1 MRGSNVAP
9 NFSSIPQHSFHAG
22 GGLSVENVLTDTED
36 TEIEISGLIPNVKYR
51 VFVQSENYL
60 YDIDN
65 TTSSSANISVM
76 LTEGGMI
83 ESFMHSLK
91 YFHNCFVTKRTWHLE
106 MGLKVD
112 S

>member
-36 TEIEISGLIPNVKYR
+36 TELEISGLIPNVKYR

-65 TTSSSANISVM
+65 TTSSSANISVI
-76 LTEGGMI
+76 LTEGGMV

-91 YFHNCFVTKRTWHLE
+91 YFHNCFVTK
-106 MGLKVD
+106 
-112 S
+112 